1 MNFCMKE
8 ELIQKLTNWVQSAG
22 VPVRMGDIAGETF
35 LPGLIIEN
43 GTLVVDAARL
53 EWPGDILHEA
63 GHIALAPPSRRAS
76 LGGKLSVTPA
86 EEMAALA
93 WSYAAAVSAEIDPAI
108 VFHEGGYK
116 QGGTE
121 IHSSYTAGLAS
132 GGPGVPILQW
142 YRMTRNF
149 PRMDT
154 WIRQCEDPT
163 A

>member
-1 MNFCMKE
+1 MKE
-8 ELIQKLTNWVQSAG
+8 ELINKLTGFVQRAG
-22 VPVRMGDIAGETF
+22 VPVRAEAIEGETF
-35 LPGLIIEN
+35 LPGLTIMS

-63 GHIALAPPSRRAS
+63 AHIALAPPSRRAA
-76 LGGKLSVTPA
+76 LGGKLTVTPA

-93 WSYAAAVSAEIDPAI
+93 WSYAAAVAAEIDPAI

-116 QGGTE
+116 REGNELLTCYASGM
-121 IHSSYTAGLAS
+121 GS

-142 YRMTRNF
+142 YGMTTGF
-149 PRMDT
+149 PRMDN
-154 WIRQCEDPT
+154 WLRPGEDP